1 MKRHYYV
8 SPDWE
13 ELEITSA
20 QLERQGIQASHLR
33 VLTEDIASA
42 KEHHLKPVNELQRR
56 DLFHTVLVGA
66 CCGLLMVATL
76 LALASTYGW
85 TTQIGWVPFILLS
98 TALFV
103 FSTWE
108 GGLIGI
114 NMPSP
119 MLLRFLGVIKKGR
132 HVLLVDVSPRQE
144 KALADVVALHPSLR
158 AAREGT
164 PDTQMLDQLEHK
176 WHAF

>member
-8 SPDWE
+8 TNDWDD
-13 ELEITSA
+13 LEAAGIEME
-20 QLERQGIQASHLR
+20 QHGIQASHLR

-56 DLFHTVLVGA
+56 DLLHAALIGA
-66 CCGLLMVATL
+66 SFGLLLAASL

-85 TTQIGWVPFILLS
+85 AAQIGWTPFILLS
-98 TALFV
+98 VVLFV

-114 NMPSP
+114 QMPSP
-119 MLLRFLGVIKKGR
+119 MMLRFLGVIKKGR
-132 HVLLVDVSPRQE
+132 HVLLVDVAPTQE
-144 KALADVVALHPSLR
+144 KTLAEVVAMHPSLH

-164 PDTQMLDQLEHK
+164 PDAQTLAHLEHK
-176 WHAF
+176 WHLS